1 MKSILLKIDD
11 EIFQETEQLLMK
23 IKKPRNRYIK
33 EALATYNKIKRK
45 ELLAAQLESESRL
58 VAENSLHVLE
68 DFEHTA
74 ADDGAEV

>member
-23 IKKPRNRYIK
+23 IKKPRNRYIN

-68 DFEHTA
+68 DFEHTD